1 MQKGMQ
7 ILHPFLV
14 VHLAAHVSN
23 TNIRRFRRIRFRRH
37 CIRHRI
43 TEEESASSSRFPP
56 PLHPHPLLF
65 SAERSISTAGEK
77 KNDPD
82 NRIASTSVIC

>member
-23 TNIRRFRRIRFRRH
+23 TNIRRFRRIRFRCR
-37 CIRHRI
+37 IRHRI
-43 TEEESASSSRFPP
+43 TEEESSVVV
-56 PLHPHPLLF
+56 
-65 SAERSISTAGEK
+65 SAERSISAAGEK

>member
-43 TEEESASSSRFPP
+43 TEEESAAAVVSAATASASVVV
-56 PLHPHPLLF
+56 

>member
-43 TEEESASSSRFPP
+43 TEKNQPAAVVSAATASASVVV
-56 PLHPHPLLF
+56 

>member
-23 TNIRRFRRIRFRRH
+23 TNIRRFVSAA
-37 CIRHRI
+37 
-43 TEEESASSSRFPP
+43 TASASVVV
-56 PLHPHPLLF
+56 